1 MVLAAVMP
9 GSNLLTR
16 QYPWS
21 IPKLSVKMVEEK
33 YTRDMLGRSGL
44 LSVAEARALIR
55 DHLQG
60 VTTALE
66 TVALTDGF
74 ERVLAAAIIS
84 PEDLPQQAR
93 STMDG
98 YAVRASDTF
107 GASESM
113 PCYLNISGEVLMG
126 AAPVGTVKKGCC
138 YKIPTGG
145 LLPLRADGVVMLEHT
160 VPVDSTM
167 IEVVKGV
174 GCGTNLIMQGEDIAS
189 GAQALPE
196 GHLLRPQDIGLL
208 AGLGITELQVTK
220 KVRVGILSTGDE
232 IIAHT
237 AQPQVGQIR
246 NINSLTLAGVVRRAG
261 GVAVDYGIVSDNRD
275 IFMAAIKKAVTET
288 DLILFSGGSSVGVKD
303 LGEQVIAALGPPG
316 ILVHGV
322 ALKPGKPVLIGLSG
336 TTPIFGLPGHP
347 VSALVCFD
355 FFVRPTIRQ
364 LSGQKNVVEL
374 PTPYI
379 MAVLTRNINSAP
391 GRRDVVRVKMIQDG
405 TTWLAE
411 PVLGKSGSISTLS
424 RSDGYFFIEEDRQ
437 GILEHSIIKVYLFQ

>member
-1 MVLAAVMP
+1 
-9 GSNLLTR
+9 
-16 QYPWS
+16 
-21 IPKLSVKMVEEK
+21 
-33 YTRDMLGRSGL
+33 MLGRSGL
-44 LSVAEARALIR
+44 LSIADALGILR

-60 VTTALE
+60 IT
-66 TVALTDGF
+66 TVAESIPLTDALD
-74 ERVLAAAIIS
+74 RVLAAAVVS
-84 PEDLPQQAR
+84 PEDLPGQAR

-98 YAVRASDTF
+98 YAVRANDTF

-126 AAPVGTVKKGCC
+126 LAPVGKVKKGSC

-145 LLPLRADGVVMLEHT
+145 LLPEGADSVVMLEHT
-160 VPVDSTM
+160 IVVDTTM

-174 GCGTNLIMQGEDIAS
+174 GSGTNLILQGEDIAG
-189 GAQALPE
+189 GAQALAE

-208 AGLGITELQVTK
+208 AGLGISEVQVSK

-237 AQPQVGQIR
+237 EKPKVGQIR
-246 NINSLTLAGVVRRAG
+246 NINSPALAAKVQRAG
-261 GVAVDYGIVSDNRD
+261 GIAVDYGIVSDQKD
-275 IFMAAIKKAVTET
+275 IFMAAINKAVTEN
-288 DLILFSGGSSVGVKD
+288 DLVLFSGGSSVGVKD
-303 LGEQVIAALGPPG
+303 LGEQIIAALGPPG

-322 ALKPGKPVLIGLSG
+322 ALKPGKPVLIGMSE

-355 FFVRPTIRQ
+355 FFVRPAIQQ
-364 LSGQKNVVEL
+364 LAGQKDVPEL
-374 PTPYI
+374 PTPSI
-379 MAVLTRNINSAP
+379 SATLTRNINSAP
-391 GRRDVVRVKMIQDG
+391 GRRDVVRVKLIQDG
-405 TTWLAE
+405 SSWLAE

-437 GILEHSIIKVYLFQ
+437 GLNAQSIVKVYLFQ